1 MTYRFPALNLKAKLI
16 FLMVG
21 LLALTLGAEVIVSLG
36 TQEAIVESTQ
46 EKVSDLTRA
55 IQISVQELTSV
66 RPTDP
71 ERLRNYVAGLRS
83 KGIEV
88 SIASTQNLIIN
99 SSNPNIIGESVQKA
113 SLTAP
118 LDLTRN
124 TGDVPPVKLSGSE
137 QTVYLIP
144 IQVEDHLLGYVRVVA
159 NFGDFAKPLAQSR
172 LHEVTFA
179 VVIFAIGLL
188 VAYFLAERYVEP
200 IHAVAS
206 AAQNIMARGLEPVPE
221 GKRRDEIGLLTR
233 SFNEMV
239 DQLRHAR
246 EREAELNRLER
257 FTALGQLAGGLA
269 HEIKNPLNFI
279 SLALDQMRTK
289 YARRLEPDTE
299 TYVHQIALMKDEIRR
314 LSELVQSFLNY
325 GKPIEIHP
333 SPANI
338 RELVDSVLALSE
350 SKMRA
355 QGVQLVEEVNGV
367 PTMLNIDAE
376 KIRMCFVNVIANAI
390 QAMPDGGEL
399 RIEFHQNGD
408 RLMITF
414 KDNGAGI
421 DPDVAKRVFEPFFT
435 TKREGIGL
443 GLFLSRSIVERHG
456 GTISIAPLEGE
467 HGTIVTFTFPVGAGP
482 LGTIP
487 GAQGTIQR

>member
-1 MTYRFPALNLKAKLI
+1 MPYRFPALNLKAKLI
-16 FLMVG
+16 VLMVG

-71 ERLRNYVAGLRS
+71 ERLRNYIAGLRS

-99 SSNPNIIGESVQKA
+99 SSNPKMIGAALQKTSLTGPLDA
-113 SLTAP
+113 SL
-118 LDLTRN
+118 N
-124 TGDVPPVKLSGSE
+124 SGDVPPVKLRGSE

-172 LHEVTFA
+172 LRELTLA
-179 VVIFAIGLL
+179 VVIFATGLII
-188 VAYFLAERYVEP
+188 AYFLAERYVEP

-221 GKRRDEIGLLTR
+221 GKRRDEIGLLTH

-289 YARRLEPDTE
+289 YARRVEPDTE

-333 SPANI
+333 SPADL
-338 RELVDSVLALSE
+338 RGLVDSVLQISE

-355 QGVQLVEEVNGV
+355 QGVELVEEVNGV
-367 PTMLNIDAE
+367 PTMLNVDAE

-399 RIEFHQNGD
+399 RIGFHQEGG
-408 RLMITF
+408 RLVITF
-414 KDNGAGI
+414 RDNGAGI
-421 DPDVAKRVFEPFFT
+421 DPDVARRVFEPFFT

-456 GTISIAPLEGE
+456 GTISIAPLEDQ
-467 HGTIVTFTFPVGAGP
+467 HGTIVTFTFPLGAGP
-482 LGTIP
+482 LGTI
-487 GAQGTIQR
+487 QR

>member
-1 MTYRFPALNLKAKLI
+1 MAYRFPALNLKAKLI

-21 LLALTLGAEVIVSLG
+21 LLALTLGAQVIVSLG

-71 ERLRNYVAGLRS
+71 ERLRNYIAGLRS
-83 KGIEV
+83 KGLEI

-99 SSNPNIIGESVQKA
+99 SSNPALVGEAVQKT

-118 LDLTRN
+118 FDASRN
-124 TGDVPPVKLSGSE
+124 SGDVPPVKLRGSE

-172 LHEVTFA
+172 LRELTLA
-179 VVIFAIGLL
+179 VVIFATGLIF
-188 VAYFLAERYVEP
+188 AYFLAERYVEP

-221 GKRRDEIGLLTR
+221 GKRRDEIGLLTH

-239 DQLRHAR
+239 GQLRHAR

-333 SPANI
+333 SPADV
-338 RELVDSVLALSE
+338 RGLVNSVLQISE

-355 QGVQLVEEVNGV
+355 QGVQLIEEANGV
-367 PTMLNIDAE
+367 PTMLNVDAE

-399 RIEFHQNGD
+399 RIAFRHVDG
-408 RLMITF
+408 RLVITF
-414 KDNGAGI
+414 KDSGAGI
-421 DPDVAKRVFEPFFT
+421 DPDVARRVFEPFFT

-467 HGTIVTFTFPVGAGP
+467 HGTIVTFTFPLGAGP
-482 LGTIP
+482 LGTI
-487 GAQGTIQR
+487 QR

>member
-1 MTYRFPALNLKAKLI
+1 MAYRFPALNLKAKLI

-71 ERLRNYVAGLRS
+71 DRLRNYVAGLRS
-83 KGIEV
+83 KGLEV

-99 SSNPNIIGESVQKA
+99 SSNPNIIGDALQKTSLENANIVES
-113 SLTAP
+113 
-118 LDLTRN
+118 RN
-124 TGDVPPVKLSGSE
+124 IGDVPPVKLRGSD

-144 IQVEDHLLGYVRVVA
+144 VQVEDHLLGYVRVVA

-172 LHEVTFA
+172 LHELTLA
-179 VVIFAIGLL
+179 VVIFAIGLII
-188 VAYFLAERYVEP
+188 AYFLAERYVEP

-221 GKRRDEIGLLTR
+221 GKRRDEIGLLTH

-289 YARRLEPDTE
+289 YARRVAPDGDNFT
-299 TYVHQIALMKDEIRR
+299 HQIGLMKDEIRR

-325 GKPIEIHP
+325 GRPIEIHRAP
-333 SPANI
+333 SDVKA
-338 RELVDSVLALSE
+338 LVDSVLQISE

-367 PTMLNIDAE
+367 PTMLNVDAE

-399 RIEFHQNGD
+399 RIAFHQIGD
-408 RLMITF
+408 RLVITF
-414 KDNGAGI
+414 RDNGAGI

-456 GTISIAPLEGE
+456 GPISIAPLADE
-467 HGTIVTFTFPVGAGP
+467 HGTIVTFTFPLGAGP
-482 LGTIP
+482 LGTI
-487 GAQGTIQR
+487 QR